1 MIYNF
6 FLGHTASTLSKL
18 IGRSVSDFEPQTY
31 PLHEVEG
38 QSDAVSYVKTDSD
51 GKFCRLGFYLR
62 YYKNKYLI
70 LGKTPS
76 LHIDFCDNIAELKHI
91 MRATNSPV
99 VTYYSK
105 ENGKA
110 YPNQKLKV
118 CQKCLSLL
126 KEKTSMSITGK
137 TFEDFILSV
146 EENDETK
153 CKVADMDGYALNWQQ
168 ISRAYRETKNYTCE
182 KCAFKLP
189 NLSYLRFMQTHH
201 IDSFAKLNNKRS
213 NLKCLCVKCHS
224 EVDDYHTQ
232 QFTTTE
238 NQLLLAEF
246 EECKRQ
252 L

>member
-6 FLGHTASTLSKL
+6 FLGHTASALSNL
-18 IGRSVSDFEPQTY
+18 IGRSISDFEPQTY

-38 QSDAVSYVKTDSD
+38 ESDAVSYIKTDEE
-51 GKFCRLGFYLR
+51 GKFYRLGFFLL
-62 YYKNKYLI
+62 YYKNKFLI
-70 LGKTPS
+70 GGTTPA
-76 LHIDFCDNIAELKHI
+76 LHIDFCENAVKLKNIMK
-91 MRATNSPV
+91 ATNSPV

-110 YPNQKLKV
+110 YPNQKLKI
-118 CQKCLSLL
+118 CQKCLTLL

-168 ISRAYRETKNYTCE
+168 ISRAYRETRNYTCE
-182 KCAFKLP
+182 KCAFRLP
-189 NLSYLRFMQTHH
+189 NLSQSRFMQTHH
-201 IDSFAKLNNKRS
+201 IDSFSKLNNKRV
-213 NLKCLCVKCHS
+213 NLKCLCIKCHS
-224 EVDDYHTQ
+224 EVDDYHRK
-232 QFTTTE
+232 QFMTIE

-246 EECKRQ
+246 EEYKGK